1 MKSRYVHFSSTLNNP
16 LHSNTPQNVAFYTA
30 IGAASA
36 ELLTLITL
44 ALSAIK
50 SMRDEPELPTI
61 QIHEKKDS
69 SHVSHA
75 WKPSRPK
82 TWIQ

>member
-1 MKSRYVHFSSTLNNP
+1 MT
-16 LHSNTPQNVAFYTA
+16 SNVVTILTAPQNVAFYTA

-44 ALSAIK
+44 AASAIK
-50 SMRDEPELPTI
+50 SMRDDPALPTI
-61 QIHEKKDS
+61 QIHEKPLSTHLS
-69 SHVSHA
+69 SA